1 MKGEKKM
8 ITKKQKINKNCCLYV
23 SDFHLEM
30 ILLPYL
36 KRRMKNSEILIY
48 TQNDLA
54 ESIKILLD
62 RTNLNIEDKEKI
74 LNINCWNNVNKN
86 ELYEE
91 KGYEYTIIINGDI
104 EYIMD
109 INEKIKTIN
118 SEIINVVD
126 CYNINNI
133 NIKSQYINENY
144 KGTLNTKS
152 FNF

>member
-1 MKGEKKM
+1 MF
-8 ITKKQKINKNCCLYV
+8 TKKQRINKYCCLYV

-36 KRRMKNSEILIY
+36 KKKINNSKILIF
-48 TQNDLA
+48 TQTNLT

-62 RTNLNIEDKEKI
+62 KTNFNIEDKEKI

>member
-74 LNINCWNNVNKN
+74 LNIKYWDNKNINKNKN
-86 ELYEE
+86 ENS
-91 KGYEYTIIINGDI
+91 KEYTIIINGNK
-104 EYIMD
+104 EYIKE
-109 INEKIKTIN
+109 INKKIKILN
-118 SEIINVVD
+118 AEVINVVD
-126 CYNINNI
+126 CYDINNCI
-133 NIKSQYINENY
+133 IEPSFIKSNY
-144 KGTLNTKS
+144 KNILNTE
-152 FNF
+152 NI

>member
-1 MKGEKKM
+1 M
-8 ITKKQKINKNCCLYV
+8 ITKKQKINKNCCLHV

-74 LNINCWNNVNKN
+74 LNIKYWDNKNINKNKN
-86 ELYEE
+86 ENS
-91 KGYEYTIIINGDI
+91 KEYTIIINGNK
-104 EYIMD
+104 EYIKE
-109 INEKIKTIN
+109 INKKIKILN
-118 SEIINVVD
+118 AEVINVVD
-126 CYNINNI
+126 CYDINNCI
-133 NIKSQYINENY
+133 IEPSFIKSNY
-144 KGTLNTKS
+144 KNILNTE
-152 FNF
+152 NI

>member
-1 MKGEKKM
+1 M

-74 LNINCWNNVNKN
+74 LNIKYWDNKNINKNKN
-86 ELYEE
+86 ENS
-91 KGYEYTIIINGDI
+91 KEYTIIINGNK
-104 EYIMD
+104 EYIKE
-109 INEKIKTIN
+109 INKKIKILN
-118 SEIINVVD
+118 AEVINVVD
-126 CYNINNI
+126 CYDINNCI
-133 NIKSQYINENY
+133 IEPSFIKSNY
-144 KGTLNTKS
+144 KNILNTE
-152 FNF
+152 NI

>member
-1 MKGEKKM
+1 MF
-8 ITKKQKINKNCCLYV
+8 TKKQKINKYCCLYV

-36 KRRMKNSEILIY
+36 KKKINNSKILIF
-48 TQNDLA
+48 TQTNLT

-62 RTNLNIEDKEKI
+62 KTNFNIEDKEKI

-91 KGYEYTIIINGDI
+91 KGNEYTIVINGDI

-118 SEIINVVD
+118 SEVINVVD

>member
-1 MKGEKKM
+1 M

-48 TQNDLA
+48 TQNDLV

-74 LNINCWNNVNKN
+74 LNIKYWDNKNINKNKN
-86 ELYEE
+86 ENS
-91 KGYEYTIIINGDI
+91 KEYTIIINGNK
-104 EYIMD
+104 EYIKE
-109 INEKIKTIN
+109 INKKIKILN
-118 SEIINVVD
+118 AEVINVVD
-126 CYNINNI
+126 CYDINNCI
-133 NIKSQYINENY
+133 IEPSFIKSNY
-144 KGTLNTKS
+144 KNILNTE
-152 FNF
+152 NI

>member
-1 MKGEKKM
+1 M

-74 LNINCWNNVNKN
+74 LNIKYWDNKNINKNKN
-86 ELYEE
+86 ENS
-91 KGYEYTIIINGDI
+91 KEYTVIINGNK
-104 EYIMD
+104 EYIKE
-109 INEKIKTIN
+109 INKKIKILN
-118 SEIINVVD
+118 AEVINVVD
-126 CYNINNI
+126 CYDINNCI
-133 NIKSQYINENY
+133 IEPSFIKSNY
-144 KGTLNTKS
+144 KNILNTE
-152 FNF
+152 NI